1 MQKALWEYNRIV
13 KTAFVLQ
20 YTHDEIMRQNIEN
33 ALDSQ
38 EGYHRLKKKVFYA
51 KEGKFHVH
59 SSVEQQ
65 IWSECA
71 RLVTNVI
78 IYYNLWLLSQLLEQ
92 QQQQGNHAA
101 VEFLKK
107 VSPIAW
113 RHINI
118 YGTYRFNS
126 AKKTMKFDESIRA
139 INLVEILKN
148 MPNNK

>member
-1 MQKALWEYNRIV
+1 LIYLH
-13 KTAFVLQ
+13 VLPFGR
-20 YTHDEIMRQNIEN
+20 YIDGDPRRLSSIE
-33 ALDSQ
+33 
-38 EGYHRLKKKVFYA
+38 KKVFYA

-71 RLVTNVI
+71 RLVTIVI

-126 AKKTMKFDESIRA
+126 SKKTIKFDESIRA

-148 MPNNK
+148 MPHNK